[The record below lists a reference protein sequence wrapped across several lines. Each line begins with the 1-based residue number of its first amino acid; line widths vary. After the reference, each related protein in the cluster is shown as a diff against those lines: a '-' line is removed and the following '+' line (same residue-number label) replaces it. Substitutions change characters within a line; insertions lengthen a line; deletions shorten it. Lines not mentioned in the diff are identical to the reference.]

1 MKGDIEKKK
10 LEAIEARKV
19 EEVLLLEQDCVTCIL
34 DVGTEMIFL
43 NFCRNHLKNK
53 KHLFHKNRQPEKKL
67 LSSNQQ

>member
-19 EEVLLLEQDCVTCIL
+19 EEVLLSKQDCVTCIL
-34 DVGTEMIFL
+34 DVETEIML
-43 NFCRNHLKNK
+43 LKFCRNHLRNK
-53 KHLFHKNRQPEKKL
+53 KHLFHKSRQPEKKL